1 MTDRIVLGGISFYGY
16 HGVSKAEQEVGRM
29 FEIDCI
35 IEADL
40 NQPGRTDK
48 LKETVNYHKVYKL
61 IRETAEG
68 KSFVLLEGLA
78 ERLAEKILDTFPIQR
93 VTLKVKKVHPPVGGH
108 CRYVEVEITRPSS
121 DTADEPNTGK

>member
-1 MTDRIVLGGISFYGY
+1 MTDRISLGGISFYGY

-29 FEIDCI
+29 FEIDCV

-40 NQPGRTDK
+40 ANAGKSDK
-48 LKETVNYHKVYKL
+48 LKETVNYHKVYQL

-68 KSFVLLEGLA
+68 QAFVLLEGLA
-78 ERLAEKILDTFPIQR
+78 ERLAEKILDSFPIQR

-108 CRYVEVEITRPSS
+108 CRYVEVEISRPLT
-121 DTADEPNTGK
+121 DTGQ